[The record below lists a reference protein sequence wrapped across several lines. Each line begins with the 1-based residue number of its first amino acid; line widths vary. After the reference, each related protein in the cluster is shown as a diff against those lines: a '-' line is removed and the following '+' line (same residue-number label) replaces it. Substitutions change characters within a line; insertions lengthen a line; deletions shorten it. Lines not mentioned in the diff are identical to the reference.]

1 MPYSSQPNREFARA
15 PSWIFDWRQPL
26 RVCVRADG
34 TDPYGKSEPLQ
45 SARGGPHRQ
54 RVPAAQRSRRREV
67 LLRRGRRRHSRRG
80 RRGLPARPGVP
91 GMRRPRRPEG
101 RVHRRRRP
109 EADPPPL
116 RQEVHLPHRHR
127 PRALPQ
133 AAPLWVSFIRL
144 MRHNVPVE
152 CTAELC
158 GVSHRTDFEWR
169 RRVLATVTGYQDRIV
184 LRETVWVDKIH
195 INETDLSKGYGQLH
209 KRSLSRQKLRI

>member
-1 MPYSSQPNREFARA
+1 MGRVNLFRALVAGLTANEF
-15 PSWIFDWRQPL
+15 L
-26 RVCVRADG
+26 
-34 TDPYGKSEPLQ
+34 LL
-45 SARGGPHRQ
+45 
-54 RVPAAQRSRRREV
+54 REV
-67 LLRRGRRRHSRRG
+67 VDERCCCDEVGVGTLAEAAAD
-80 RRGLPARPGVP
+80 LPARPGVP

-209 KRSLSRQKLRI
+209 KRGLSRQKLRI